1 MSQTPQRYAARSRG
15 ALPDNDLLRPL
26 LRGDSTVL
34 ATGWRGVFLNTWEEV
49 RGIWVQAGQGA
60 QLVTVSDKAGDDRD
74 ILGPLHSPSSA

>member
-1 MSQTPQRYAARSRG
+1 M
-15 ALPDNDLLRPL
+15 
-26 LRGDSTVL
+26 
-34 ATGWRGVFLNTWEEV
+34 FLNTWEEV